1 MAPLSALAALL
12 PGIPLTPPPPLP
24 PTAPAPSL
32 HRRVAPTPSGQLLG
46 SSISINGIRQQ
57 ALWLEESGELW
68 LPLEVLEDQLG
79 G

>member
-24 PTAPAPSL
+24 PAAPAPAL
-32 HRRVAPTPSGQLLG
+32 QRRSAPAPAKPERGNA
-46 SSISINGIRQQ
+46 ISINGIRQQ
-57 ALWLEESGELW
+57 ALWLQEGDELW

-79 G
+79 